1 MNQAKRPMRLHYFL
15 KTGIQQRFLR
25 VNILLVIFLTLA
37 IAFSVYQLSTDI
49 LGPNL
54 EEVYPSGLLN
64 EIYTNLNN
72 AFGARLAVI
81 ILIAIIATFL
91 ISHRVAGPAY
101 HIERDLSTMAN
112 GDLTKRIYLR
122 KHDELKSIAANLN
135 KMVDFISR
143 NLDSIKK
150 NVETME
156 KLNEEIRSEKLGA
169 SLKGTRD
176 ALSQIRIKQ

>member
-1 MNQAKRPMRLHYFL
+1 M
-15 KTGIQQRFLR
+15 
-25 VNILLVIFLTLA
+25 
-37 IAFSVYQLSTDI
+37 
-49 LGPNL
+49 
-54 EEVYPSGLLN
+54 
-64 EIYTNLNN
+64 
-72 AFGARLAVI
+72 
-81 ILIAIIATFL
+81 IAIIATFL

-122 KHDELKSIAANLN
+122 KHDELKPIAANLN